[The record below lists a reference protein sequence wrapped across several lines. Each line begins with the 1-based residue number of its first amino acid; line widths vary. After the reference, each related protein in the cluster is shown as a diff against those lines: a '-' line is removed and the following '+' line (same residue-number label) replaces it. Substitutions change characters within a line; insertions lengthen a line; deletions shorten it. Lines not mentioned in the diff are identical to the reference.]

1 MSPGRTQDQP
11 RTGPVATE
19 AYLTPALVSDHL
31 FNPQG
36 SRITIAP
43 KIIIAYT
50 WDIISIVFTSVST
63 IVLLLRLDQMSN
75 KISGQNGAYIS
86 KMLIKCKVNSY
97 LITN

>member
-11 RTGPVATE
+11 RTGLVVTE

-36 SRITIAP
+36 SKITIAP

-50 WDIISIVFTSVST
+50 WDIISIDFH
-63 IVLLLRLDQMSN
+63 LRFHYCAPLRVDQMSN
-75 KISGQNGAYIS
+75 KISGQNGVYIS
-86 KMLIKCKVNSY
+86 KMPIICKANSY
-97 LITN
+97 LIAN